1 MSTVMPFP
9 YFGKKTNAA
18 PQVWELLGDVQ
29 RYIEPFCGACGV
41 LLNRP
46 HDYSLRYE
54 TINDKDAYLT
64 NLLRTIKYAPEHL
77 GHIVNHM
84 PVNKLDIMSANNDVK
99 RNEETLRDKLVG
111 GGDIY
116 SINDAAIY
124 YTLLCDSISPGK
136 NGLRKVDGT
145 HQRLSYRNNLDHIFE
160 QLSHRF
166 QHVCIHSSSWET
178 VVTPAQLEKPTGIYL
193 DPPYDGTEDVYRN
206 NNSISEQVEEWC
218 IANTSSPHRIVI
230 SGYDNEHDTLL
241 DHGWGKEK
249 TFKSTGGGGS
259 LGNSTNT
266 EMLWYSPNC
275 IQPTDATLF

>member
-1 MSTVMPFP
+1 MSQPPKEKSCGGLLIPKENSTTVSTVMPFP

-84 PVNKLDIMSANNDVK
+84 PVNNLDIMSANNDVK

-111 GGDIY
+111 GAT
-116 SINDAAIY
+116 STAS
-124 YTLLCDSISPGK
+124 TTRQS
-136 NGLRKVDGT
+136 T
-145 HQRLSYRNNLDHIFE
+145 T
-160 QLSHRF
+160 
-166 QHVCIHSSSWET
+166 HSSA
-178 VVTPAQLEKPTGIYL
+178 TP
-193 DPPYDGTEDVYRN
+193 
-206 NNSISEQVEEWC
+206 
-218 IANTSSPHRIVI
+218 
-230 SGYDNEHDTLL
+230 
-241 DHGWGKEK
+241 
-249 TFKSTGGGGS
+249 
-259 LGNSTNT
+259 
-266 EMLWYSPNC
+266 
-275 IQPTDATLF
+275 